1 MGSHLKLQQ
10 KCLKESLSVISNDP
24 PYNLDKINNVENFDV
39 FQSQPF
45 LILTIPKCFPVG
57 EMRKPLL

>member
-1 MGSHLKLQQ
+1 MPKRVSKRYFL
-10 KCLKESLSVISNDP
+10 NDP
-24 PYNLDKINNVENFDV
+24 PYNLDMINNVENFDV

-57 EMRKPLL
+57 EMRKLLLWGNHN